1 MLPDNLFYDVKDL
14 ARDEAT
20 SLWGYVWGGRL
31 MPPDDSE
38 YRKVNR
44 ELNRLLKR
52 IQKDHGEDALDEALD
67 AVDAVQHD
75 IQADAYKRDRRKLP
89 DPKRPRWASSRKA
102 TQSLAS
108 SRTLTASDR
117 SSLIRL
123 ASTMAKGSPERKAL
137 LNGLKVA
144 GKIEIEE
151 GDELIALKD
160 VNVGFPAGIGRDR
173 SGVVR
178 RSSRVR
184 VDYTTRRGDVFCQLI
199 QGQVL
204 LRELDGKTLTRIE
217 KTSWSREPFALR
229 DGHRSRHPYDSGV
242 VESRVWK
249 VLKRKK

>member
-1 MLPDNLFYDVKDL
+1 MRNRIPSAARVARRHASYSGNPDGKPIYEV
-14 ARDEAT
+14 E
-20 SLWGYVWGGRL
+20 
-31 MPPDDSE
+31 
-38 YRKVNR
+38 
-44 ELNRLLKR
+44 
-52 IQKDHGEDALDEALD
+52 IDHGYENAISGGSDVMQGLVNDLRREQGTPPMRLAGEDHPC
-67 AVDAVQHD
+67 Q
-75 IQADAYKRDRRKLP
+75 RGLP
-89 DPKRPRWASSRKA
+89 CECGGSCGCGG
-102 TQSLAS
+102 QSL
-108 SRTLTASDR
+108 RTQPDYGDR
-117 SSLIRL
+117 VARS
-123 ASTMAKGSPERKAL
+123 M
-137 LNGLKVA
+137 KVA

-217 KTSWSREPFALR
+217 RTSWSREPFALR